1 MTDYSPGALE
11 ELKKKI
17 AHAAIKWTMY
27 EEPVRWDG
35 DAGSGFGGASWEGR
49 LPPVSGPTGTVQL
62 KWHPPGLGGSAGA
75 PPGAKPAG
83 EGSDAMGQPYI
94 KYEIDPWASIYK
106 PWIDRIDAAFRGWD
120 SIPDPGAFS
129 SRIEK
134 VRAAVLALT
143 PLPTGAGGQDP
154 NGQMT
159 QTYTGVQLSGDLDT
173 MDKFIG
179 SGTAGAAQG
188 LLVYAFQDSYGPDK
202 IRGVMGNQAQAAIV
216 LGISLLAEQKIW
228 EGAEQDIMAIAT
240 RAVECFR
247 PGGAGGGSI
256 DLKVV
261 KAFVDLL
268 AAFAPP
274 QVKPVLAT
282 GSAGIALV
290 EAVMPKKTGGED
302 QVKITGYTPD
312 EVYNSLVDVI
322 GKLEQRVFD
331 QEFEVAYTT
340 LDGMIGDMHNMDA
353 GQFHIHPRGGVDPE
367 VAKGDKLDV
376 HPEYLRKIGYKTVPS
391 IAAVMGHAAEDAQG
405 ANNGAMWVRANQIG
419 LGNDGP
425 YPKWSELLGL
435 FDAVTTGSGKELVE
449 AGRLLAVGAGW
460 LQDSDN
466 DAQTALKGVQDDLDR
481 GALGWDNSVPVVNVG
496 PGGMPYVPGPPP

>member
-11 ELKKKI
+11 DLKKKI

-35 DAGSGFGGASWEGR
+35 DAESGFYGASWEGR
-49 LPPVSGPTGTVQL
+49 LPPVSGPTGSVQL
-62 KWHPPGLGGSAGA
+62 KWYPPGLGASAGM
-75 PPGAKPAG
+75 PPGCHKTG
-83 EGSDAMGQPYI
+83 DGSDAVGQSYI
-94 KYEIDPWASIYK
+94 TYEVDPWTSIYS
-106 PWIDRIDAAFRGWD
+106 PWIERIDAAFEGWD
-120 SIPDPGAFS
+120 SIPDPDAFAG
-129 SRIEK
+129 RIDR

-143 PLPTGAGGQDP
+143 PLPKGAGGNDEE
-154 NGQMT
+154 GEFE
-159 QTYTGVQLSGDLDT
+159 QTYTGVDLTGDLDT
-173 MDKFIG
+173 MHQFIG
-179 SGTAGAAQG
+179 ADTAGADEG
-188 LLVYAFQDSYGPDK
+188 LLIYAFQNSYGPER

-228 EGAEQDIMAIAT
+228 EGAQQDIMAIAS
-240 RAVECFR
+240 RAVECFQ
-247 PGGAGGGSI
+247 PGGGGGGSI

-268 AAFAPP
+268 ATFAPP

-282 GSAGIALV
+282 GSAGISLV

-302 QVKITGYTPD
+302 QVKIDGYTPD

-340 LDGMIGDMHNMDA
+340 LDGMIGDMHSMDA
-353 GQFHIHPRGGVDPE
+353 GQFHIHPRGGIDPE
-367 VAKGDKLDV
+367 LAKAGKLSV
-376 HPEYLRKIGYKTVPS
+376 HPDYLRKIGYQTVPS

-405 ANNGAMWVRANQIG
+405 ADNGSMWVRANQIG

-449 AGRLLAVGAGW
+449 AGQLLAIGAGW
-460 LQDSDN
+460 LEDSDH
-466 DAQTALKGVQDDLDR
+466 DAQTALHGVQDDLDR
-481 GALGWDNSVPVVNVG
+481 GALGWDNSVPLVNTG
-496 PGGMPYVPGPPP
+496 PGGMPYTPGPHP